1 MSIAKNNYTSEFT
14 FVGRAVINDK
24 TFKLGAVSESGWEYS
39 SMNLGIDCG
48 ENGRQYASL
57 MGGHSTI
64 RESVI
69 YVHGKDENGRDDWK
83 NRFTIDWDD
92 REDDD
97 VLDTIGD
104 RCFFPATLEK
114 TNSGS
119 DFTKKFLSAYDA
131 VPYIA
136 EHLADGDAVIVRG
149 NLKFD
154 DYNDSV
160 SIKKEITSIRKIEA
174 DDNFNPKA
182 TFRQSVLLTSDSV
195 TKDSIDKE
203 AGMIT
208 VSGYALEYKKELNG
222 VEVKCNC
229 PIAYD
234 FKYKFDNEEMLP
246 ALMKQ
251 FFKVKKGFVNMVNWE
266 GEFVSEAPV
275 VEATLDDIPEDIKV
289 LIDLGLYTEEEVLKK
304 AAGNGTRTNIA
315 LLKKP
320 IIRMEGEEENKQ
332 MVLQLF
338 EGHCTEDELFDVL
351 PHTEEVWEPVTDDDE
366 LSWLDEI

>member
-1 MSIAKNNYTSEFT
+1 MSIDKKNYTSEFT

-24 TFKLGAVSESGWEYS
+24 TFKIDTVSESGWEYS

-48 ENGRQYASL
+48 EYGRQYATL
-57 MGGHSTI
+57 MGGHSTV
-64 RESVI
+64 RASVI

-83 NRFTIDWDD
+83 NRFAIDWDD
-92 REDDD
+92 RENDY

-114 TNSGS
+114 TNSGA

-182 TFRQSVLLTSDSV
+182 TFKQSVLLTSDSV
-195 TKDSIDKE
+195 TKESIDKE
-203 AGMIT
+203 TGTIDVA
-208 VSGYALEYKKELNG
+208 GYALEYKKELNG

-234 FKYKFDNEEMLP
+234 FKYKAKDVSMIPTVLS
-246 ALMKQ
+246 K
-251 FFKVKKGFVNMVNWE
+251 FFKVKKGFVNMVTWE
-266 GEFVSEAPV
+266 GEFRTESPT
-275 VEATLDDIPEDIKV
+275 VEVTLDDIPEDIKL
-289 LIDLGLYTEEEVLKK
+289 LIELGMYDENEVLRKM
-304 AAGNGTRTNIA
+304 AGNGNRTTVA
-315 LLKKP
+315 LLTKP
-320 IIRMEGEEENKQ
+320 VIRMEGDDENKQ
-332 MVLQLF
+332 MIAQVF

-351 PHTEEVWEPVTDDDE
+351 PKTEEVWEPVTDDDE